1 MSATHVTALSK
12 WDGERLRLDDPTV
25 FSAGMRKLKP
35 GEGETF
41 VVRVEREADAKRH
54 HQLKW
59 FYGYIVKQCVEKTG
73 YTVPEMDAMFRALFL
88 PGDVD
93 TLSLMSYEQM
103 EDFNRQCEHYAAETI
118 GVAIVGP
125 SDARNWSN

>member
-1 MSATHVTALSK
+1 MSATHVTAVAA
-12 WDGERLRLDDPTV
+12 WDGERLRLADPTV
-25 FSAGMRKLKP
+25 FSAGMRKMKP
-35 GEGETF
+35 AEGEPF

-73 YTVPEMDAMFRALFL
+73 YTVVEMDTMFRSLFM
-88 PGDVD
+88 PHDVP

-103 EDFNRQCEHYAAETI
+103 QEFNRACEQYAAETI
-118 GVAIVGP
+118 GIVIAGP
-125 SDARNWSN
+125 HDARNWEG